1 MTESQ
6 FQSKIVKYAKD
17 HGWLVHATRTHHSA
31 KRRGHHVT
39 GFPDLV
45 LSHPSGHI
53 IFAEVKSDI
62 GTMSHEQQRWMKSLW
77 NAEDS
82 LNNPPQ
88 FRVRVWSPANLQR
101 IKIALALGDDGGAI
115 Q

>member
-62 GTMSHEQQRWMKSLW
+62 GTLSHDQQRWMKALW
-77 NAEDS
+77 NVEDS
-82 LNNPPQ
+82 LNNAPQ

-101 IKIALALGDDGGAI
+101 IKIALELGDDGGVMR
-115 Q
+115 